1 MGLRACYG
9 AVTAVLVAEVLETR
23 EEAFPSWSDRWHI
36 MEKMDLQSTAEL
48 VLSAVRRGLV
58 T

>member
-9 AVTAVLVAEVLETR
+9 AVTAVLVAEAIDKGRGLRLHTVESHR
-23 EEAFPSWSDRWHI
+23 V
-36 MEKMDLQSTAEL
+36 